1 MALIEI
7 RLRPSGPWRA
17 GHRTGDRERV
27 DAVYH
32 SDALYSAVT
41 HAMSS
46 LGWLDPWLDATAR
59 AVDGSAVRFSS
70 LFPFIGDTRLIA
82 PPRTSWPPSGAGK
95 LYVKA
100 AKLVPLDV
108 ARRGIVQESRW
119 SVDGA
124 TECLLP
130 AGMTAPFEVSMRSGA
145 AVDRI
150 TGQTEPHRTA
160 CLEFAPNT
168 GWWGLIELA
177 MTYGKRV
184 SNPLCACLQIPDS
197 VVSARADG
205 AGQPSP
211 SSPTHRRCS
220 TAKVTRARG
229 GCSRSTRRTPM
240 TRSTGRAAITPP
252 QRVPGGP
259 TASPVQ

>member
-46 LGWLDPWLDATAR
+46 LGWLDEWLDATAR
-59 AVDGSAVRFSS
+59 AADASAVRFSS

-145 AVDRI
+145 AVDRV

-168 GWWGLIELA
+168 GWWA
-177 MTYGKRV
+177 
-184 SNPLCACLQIPDS
+184 
-197 VVSARADG
+197 
-205 AGQPSP
+205 
-211 SSPTHRRCS
+211 
-220 TAKVTRARG
+220 
-229 GCSRSTRRTPM
+229 
-240 TRSTGRAAITPP
+240 
-252 QRVPGGP
+252 
-259 TASPVQ
+259 